1 MNQIKQ
7 NRFRWIYLLIGTMAM
22 ISCGVTYAWAILK
35 TPLAEEFGW
44 TQTQLAL
51 NSTLSMVFI
60 AVGNLLAGQLARRIS
75 TRMLI
80 IESAVCMFLGFFIS
94 SRMNNNI
101 FLLYFCNAGLCGIGI
116 GLFVVT
122 IINVMGRW
130 FEDRKGFSTSVL
142 QMGLGFGGMVVSIIV
157 NFLTNTFDLGWRMI
171 YFLLGVMI
179 GAVLMAAAFI
189 IKEPEEGGRQK
200 EDYQVSSEK
209 AVSNVK
215 TRQMI
220 QRREFQSFYLMN
232 LLVGTVGS
240 VMLNFTNDF
249 FLSLGSTVSMA
260 VLVVGCVSVGNGLG
274 RFLIGIIYDYKGRM
288 FTIFIIVCSALGSS
302 LLLLISAVTEKMM
315 PGMLGAILAGASF
328 GFVPSAA
335 SPIIREWYGN
345 QYFASNYSVTLTNSV
360 PASLM
365 AAVAGGIL
373 TAGGSFTSIYLIL
386 LILSA
391 GSYMF
396 YFNLKQKD
404 VPK

>member
-1 MNQIKQ
+1 MVSTKQ
-7 NRFRWIYLLIGTMAM
+7 NGYRWIYLLIGTMAM
-22 ISCGVTYAWAILK
+22 VSCGVTYAWAILK

-44 TQTQLAL
+44 TLAELAL

-80 IESAVCMFLGFFIS
+80 VGSAACMFLGFFIS
-94 SRMNNNI
+94 SGMNDNI
-101 FLLYFCNAGLCGIGI
+101 FLLYFSNAGLCGIGI
-116 GLFVVT
+116 GSFVVT

-157 NFLTNTFDLGWRMI
+157 NFLTDTFDLGWRTI

-179 GAVLMAAAFI
+179 GAVLLVAAFM
-189 IKEPEEGGRQK
+189 IKEPEKGGQQEENQK
-200 EDYQVSSEK
+200 ESSEK
-209 AVSNVK
+209 TVLDVK

-220 QRREFQSFYLMN
+220 QRKEFQSYYLMN
-232 LLVGTVGS
+232 LLAGTVGS

-249 FLSLGSTVSMA
+249 FLSLGSTMSMA
-260 VLVVGCVSVGNGLG
+260 VLMVGCVSVGNGLG

-288 FTIFIIVCSALGSS
+288 FAIFIIVCSALGSS
-302 LLLLISAVTEKMM
+302 LLLLISAVTEKLM

-335 SPIIREWYGN
+335 SPIIRELYGN

-373 TAGGSFTSIYLIL
+373 ASGGSFTSIYFIL
-386 LILSA
+386 LILSV
-391 GSYMF
+391 GSYIF
-396 YFNLKQKD
+396 YFNLRQRD
-404 VPK
+404 VPR